1 MYCIRTEDVTS
12 GVTYPHEQSVLFG
25 FVPVRP
31 TPYMMLIKWV
41 NTAIS
46 TANETMTVI
55 ILNYAF
61 DLSSPHLS
69 INSSISCGVNVDI
82 PSASQSATTALI
94 NLDIRL
100 LE

>member
-1 MYCIRTEDVTS
+1 MDCVRTEDMAFC
-12 GVTYPHEQSVLFG
+12 VTYPHKQSVLFG
-25 FVPVRP
+25 FVPVIP
-31 TPYMMLIKWV
+31 TPYMMLIQGV
-41 NTAIS
+41 NTAVS
-46 TANETMTVI
+46 TADKTTTVI
-55 ILNYAF
+55 VLNYAF

-94 NLDIRL
+94 NLDILL

>member
-31 TPYMMLIKWV
+31 TPYMMLIQGV
-41 NTAIS
+41 NTAVS
-46 TANETMTVI
+46 TADETTIVI
-55 ILNYAF
+55 VLNYAF

-69 INSSISCGVNVDI
+69 INSLISCGVNVDI
-82 PSASQSATTALI
+82 PRASQSDTTALI
-94 NLDIRL
+94 NLDILL

>member
-1 MYCIRTEDVTS
+1 MDCVCSEDVTS
-12 GVTYPHEQSVLFG
+12 GVAYPHEQSVLFG
-25 FVPVRP
+25 FISVRC
-31 TPYMMLIKWV
+31 TENVMLIKWV
-41 NTAIS
+41 NTAVS
-46 TANETMTVI
+46 TADETTTVI

-82 PSASQSATTALI
+82 PSVSQSDTTALI
-94 NLDIRL
+94 NLDILL